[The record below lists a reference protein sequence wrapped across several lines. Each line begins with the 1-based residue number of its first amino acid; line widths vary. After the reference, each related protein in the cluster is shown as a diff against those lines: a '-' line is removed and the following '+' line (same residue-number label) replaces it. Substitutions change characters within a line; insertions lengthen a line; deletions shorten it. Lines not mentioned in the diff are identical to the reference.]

1 MTRGADNVAKMRLQ
15 NRTAVVT
22 GAAGGIGRAI
32 AVSLSRRGCHLALA
46 DVNEPGLAETA
57 DMIAA
62 CRADARSTG

>member
-1 MTRGADNVAKMRLQ
+1 MRLK

-46 DVNEPGLAETA
+46 DVHDPNAIDALRFVVVLGFAWSA
-57 DMIAA
+57 IAKP
-62 CRADARSTG
+62 RRRRTE